1 MATTSLQ
8 ALPYPAASAAPNVPA
23 DIQALA
29 VGIES
34 KLPMVFATAA
44 ARTSAF
50 TAAGISPTA
59 GMLSYRNDAGYWEY
73 WNAGAAA
80 WRVYGQY
87 RIGTTI
93 VSSAS
98 AFLWNNI
105 PSYLREL
112 RVTITARGDTGA
124 LGIDVGIQ
132 VNGAASNLY
141 RFQHRYLQNSV
152 VGTVQNVN
160 SPHFRFGTVSAASAA
175 AGVFG
180 EATAEIVG
188 WDNPHATYLTM
199 KGHGGYLDVT
209 GHVLGDT
216 IGAAS
221 VAGPY
226 TSLTVI
232 PATGNFV
239 AGSQFNLTGWE

>member
-1 MATTSLQ
+1 MATTPLQ
-8 ALPYPAASAAPNVPA
+8 ALTIPAGTDLPNGPAQIAA
-23 DIQALA
+23 L
-29 VGIES
+29 GTSIEP
-34 KLPMVFATAA
+34 KLNMRFATAA
-44 ARTSAF
+44 SRTSAF
-50 TAAGISPTA
+50 ATAGVSPA
-59 GMLSYRNDAGYWEY
+59 VGMLSYRDDAGYWEY
-73 WNAGAAA
+73 WNAGAGA

-132 VNGAASNLY
+132 INGAASNLY
-141 RFQHRYLQNSV
+141 RFQHRYLQNGV